1 MGLCASVDQI
11 RRPRRCY
18 TSSSWILV
26 VQVPTAAVMLG
37 VYDKILGVYDKIKE
51 ARDA

>member
-1 MGLCASVDQI
+1 MGICASVDQI

-37 VYDKILGVYDKIKE
+37 VYDKIKE
-51 ARDA
+51 ASDA